1 MKKIGLYLLI
11 VWLTCHLPSAL
22 VAQERKK
29 VAVVLSGGGAKG
41 AAHIGALRVIEE
53 AGIPVD
59 YVVGTSMGAI
69 IGGLYAIGYTPHQM
83 DSLVKAQDWPFVLS
97 DKIRRQDESIP
108 EREDSEKYLYTV
120 SFRNSLKEAGDG
132 GIIRGQNIDNLLS
145 TLTVGYHD
153 SIDFSKLPIPFACV
167 SEDVVEGKQIVFQS
181 GELPKAMR
189 ASMAIPGVFAPIRM
203 NNWVLVD
210 GGMTNNYPTDV
221 ARALGADIIIG
232 VDLQTPPLA
241 ADKLVGVGDILGQIL
256 KLTTQNN
263 HDENVAITDTYI
275 LVDVEG
281 YSTSSFTPVA
291 MDSLTHRGEKAARE
305 KWDELIALKSK
316 IGIPE
321 SYQPQRPAPY
331 ESVFEDD
338 GKIWVRS
345 IVLDG
350 VDAKNQRYLLHRSGL
365 KNNSMVGLEQIEKA
379 VSIMCGSQSYI
390 GGAYKLHE
398 TPEGYILQFPLQ
410 ERTEKDL
417 RVGLRFDTEEMA
429 ALLFNASRRMNT
441 RIPSTLSGTLRVGK
455 RVSASLNYN
464 LELFRFKNLDISYM
478 YQYNDINV
486 YKKGSRA
493 YNTTYNFHTATFG
506 VTDIHLSN
514 VLYGVGLNWEYY
526 DYNKLLVEEGQEE
539 LHVSSDH
546 YFNYTAFFHYDNLD
560 KRYFPQKGQSV
571 RVNAALYTDNLIGY
585 KGSAPFGS
593 VMAGWSGAFSLTE
606 HFTVLPAIYGRV
618 LIGNNVPYAYKN
630 LIGGEVFGHYF
641 PQQLPFAGVNHVE
654 PAENALTI
662 ASMKLRQHLWGK
674 HYVTLNGNV
683 GWNNND
689 FFKLFSGEKL
699 YGVSA
704 SYGINTL
711 FGPLQGTISYSNRT
725 KKLGFY
731 ISLGYDF

>member
-1 MKKIGLYLLI
+1 MISN
-11 VWLTCHLPSAL
+11 LPSAL
-22 VAQERKK
+22 YAQERKK

-41 AAHIGALRVIEE
+41 AAHIGALKVIEE

-108 EREDSEKYLYTV
+108 EREDSEKYLYTL
-120 SFRNSLKEAGDG
+120 SFRKSLKEAGDG

-145 TLTVGYHD
+145 TLTIGYHD
-153 SIDFSKLPIPFACV
+153 SIDFNRLPIPFACV

-221 ARALGADIIIG
+221 AKKLGADIIIG
-232 VDLQTPPLA
+232 VDLQTPPLT
-241 ADKLVGVGDILGQIL
+241 ADELVGVGDILGQIL

-263 HDENVAITDTYI
+263 HDENVALTDTYI

-281 YSTSSFTPVA
+281 YSTASFSPAA

-305 KWDELIALKSK
+305 KWDQLTALKSK
-316 IGIPE
+316 IGIPA

-331 ESVFEDD
+331 QSVFQDD
-338 GKIWVRS
+338 SKIPVRS
-345 IVLDG
+345 VVLDG
-350 VDAKNQRYLLHRSGL
+350 VDTSDQRYLLHRSGL

-379 VSIMCGSQSYI
+379 VSVMCGSQSYI
-390 GGAYKLHE
+390 GGAYQLHE
-398 TPEGYILQFPLQ
+398 TPDGYILRFPLQ

-429 ALLFNASRRMNT
+429 ALLFNASLRMRT

-455 RVSASLNYN
+455 RVSANLDYS
-464 LELFRFKNLDISYM
+464 LELFRLKDLELSYM

-486 YKKGSRA
+486 YNKGSRA
-493 YNTTYNFHTATFG
+493 YNTTYNFHTATFRI
-506 VTDIHLSN
+506 TDIHQSN
-514 VLYGVGLNWEYY
+514 MIYGAGLNWEYY
-526 DYNKLLVEEGQEE
+526 DYNKLLVEEGEE
-539 LHVSSDH
+539 EIHVSSDH
-546 YFNYTAFFHYDNLD
+546 YLNYTAFFHYDNFD
-560 KRYFPQKGQSV
+560 KRYFPEKGQSV

-593 VMAGWSGAFSLTE
+593 VMAGWSGAFSPTKR
-606 HFTVLPAIYGRV
+606 FTMLPSVYGRV
-618 LIGNNVPYAYKN
+618 LIGNRVPYAYKN
-630 LIGGEVFGHYF
+630 MIGGDVFGHYF
-641 PQQLPFAGVNHVE
+641 PQQLPFTGVNHVE
-654 PAENALTI
+654 ATENALTI
-662 ASMKLRQHLWGK
+662 VGLKLRRRLWEK
-674 HYVTLNGNV
+674 HYVTLTGNA

-699 YGVSA
+699 YGVSG

-725 KKLGFY
+725 KKAGFY